1 MYSCNVPI
9 AQEKE
14 MARVKKLTPSYL
26 KKLVLEEKQKLK
38 VESEEVD
45 AKDMANTL
53 AKNVDYLKALK
64 IHETSLTLKLKRVLK
79 EKARVKKK
87 ILRDL

>member
-1 MYSCNVPI
+1 
-9 AQEKE
+9 